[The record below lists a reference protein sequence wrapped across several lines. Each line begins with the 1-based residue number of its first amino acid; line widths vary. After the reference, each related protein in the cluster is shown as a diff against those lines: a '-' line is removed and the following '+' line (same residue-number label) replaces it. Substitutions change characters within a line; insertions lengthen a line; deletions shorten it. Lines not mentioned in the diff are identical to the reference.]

1 MDISLRVAGSGPA
14 DQLAAFAARVEEAG
28 FAGMGVPDSQLIMRD
43 VYVNL
48 ALAAQ
53 STSRLRLY
61 TAVTNPITRHASVL
75 ASAAQTVEELAPGRV
90 AIIIGSGYSAV
101 QTIGRK
107 AATMDQMREAV
118 VTMKR
123 LLAGERVV
131 LEGFEAHLPFAS
143 GRQIPVLIG
152 ATGPRTIELAGEVAD
167 GALIAVGVHPV
178 MMETARR
185 RFEAGA
191 RKSGRDP
198 ASMEVIYVSR
208 VHLEQDMEAALAM
221 ARPICAEWI
230 LEAPRA
236 RWLRE
241 AGIEVPDFEIPEE
254 VSRLYPDIVH
264 AEDWDEAV
272 RATAFL
278 PRRLVEQVSEAL
290 GLFCTPEQCVR
301 RLGEL
306 EEWGVRRLFLQT
318 IETYNLPEAT
328 LHAFRDQVFPRL
340 RG

>member
-28 FAGMGVPDSQLIMRD
+28 LAGMGVPDSQLIMRD

-61 TAVTNPITRHASVL
+61 TAVTNPMTCHASVL
-75 ASAAQTVEELAPGRV
+75 ASAAQTGEELAPGRV

-118 VTMKR
+118 VTMKG

-167 GALIAVGVHPV
+167 GALIAVGVHPA

-191 RKSGRDP
+191 RKSGQGPGIDGG
-198 ASMEVIYVSR
+198 
-208 VHLEQDMEAALAM
+208 D
-221 ARPICAEWI
+221 
-230 LEAPRA
+230 
-236 RWLRE
+236 LRLSGRG
-241 AGIEVPDFEIPEE
+241 AGERGP
-254 VSRLYPDIVH
+254 
-264 AEDWDEAV
+264 
-272 RATAFL
+272 
-278 PRRLVEQVSEAL
+278 

-306 EEWGVRRLFLQT
+306 EEWGGA
-318 IETYNLPEAT
+318 EAVPPD
-328 LHAFRDQVFPRL
+328 HRDL
-340 RG
+340 